1 MKKLYYFVVAICTA
15 LTACD
20 DSLLD
25 VIPRDRLSDGNIWAD
40 ESSAD
45 LFLNDIYDKL
55 PDGNNYQDPFE
66 NFSDNSMNGFSWA
79 PSRSLERESS
89 YTPYAYPDG
98 GITLNIYWD
107 TNYSF
112 IRKCNIFIKE
122 VSKSNLSDNYKKERI
137 AEARFLRAFFYHILW
152 MNYGGGTIDY

>member
-89 YTPYAYPDG
+89 
-98 GITLNIYWD
+98 
-107 TNYSF
+107 F
-112 IRKCNIFIKE
+112 KQ
-122 VSKSNLSDNYKKERI
+122 
-137 AEARFLRAFFYHILW
+137 RA
-152 MNYGGGTIDY
+152 

>member
-45 LFLNDIYDKL
+45 LFLNISMT
-55 PDGNNYQDPFE
+55 NYQME
-66 NFSDNSMNGFSWA
+66 
-79 PSRSLERESS
+79 
-89 YTPYAYPDG
+89 
-98 GITLNIYWD
+98 
-107 TNYSF
+107 
-112 IRKCNIFIKE
+112 
-122 VSKSNLSDNYKKERI
+122 
-137 AEARFLRAFFYHILW
+137 
-152 MNYGGGTIDY
+152 